1 MLCLLPSDSQ
11 STLRGGKLFL
21 GLRQGISVKVVSS
34 QKPFTFKGTYIFLSL
49 SFLVFETGY
58 HYVAQA
64 GLELTM

>member
-34 QKPFTFKGTYIFLSL
+34 QKPFPSESASDRKS
-49 SFLVFETGY
+49 V
-58 HYVAQA
+58 V
-64 GLELTM
+64 